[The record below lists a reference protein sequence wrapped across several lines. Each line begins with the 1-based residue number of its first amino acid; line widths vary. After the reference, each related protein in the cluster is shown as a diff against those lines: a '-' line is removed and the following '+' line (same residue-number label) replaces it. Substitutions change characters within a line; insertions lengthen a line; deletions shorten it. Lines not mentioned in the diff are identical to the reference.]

1 MFRDVFLFE
10 LRYRFRQPSTY
21 IYFGIL
27 FAIGFLFL
35 AVEETFFGPST
46 GGKVFKNAPDT
57 LANFHLGGSMLA
69 MFITAAI
76 VGTPIYRDDKEGI
89 TGLLYTT
96 PLHKPAYLGGRFLA
110 SLLVIW
116 FIMCGTSLGAITGSL
131 MPWLNPAKYGP
142 FRPEAYLG
150 PLLGGSF
157 VNAFFAGCVFFS
169 AYLLTRSS
177 LVIYLGGI
185 VLFLLYQIAGV
196 VTTNLSNEHLAGLLD
211 PFGLDTRTVVT
222 KYWTIAERNT
232 NLLPFGSGDM
242 LQNRLLWAGIGLLLL
257 GISYA
262 SFRMGAPRSSGRPA
276 APEAAPTPAPGAGIR
291 RSPVVFGAGTGL
303 WQLRQLTWVQF
314 LNVVRAWSFRALVF
328 FGVVNVL
335 FSAYYRY
342 TGDRVQMP
350 VTYEIL
356 SLINNGFGLFFLI
369 IITVYSGELV
379 WRERETKLQL
389 VFDALPMP
397 NWVPFV
403 SKLLALVG
411 TQVVLYSA
419 LVLVGVGVQLF
430 RGYHGLELDLYA
442 KDFLLQLVNI
452 ILLCILSMAVQAIV
466 NNKYVGYTVMIIFY
480 AVVFIAPDALGLHHV
495 LLKYD
500 GTIPYT
506 YSDMNGYGHF
516 VAPLLWVNL
525 YYMAAALLLAV
536 LTNLLWVRGAE
547 TSARQRGRLF
557 GQRFGSEARLALAG
571 AVVAVLGLG
580 GYVYYNTNIEN
591 QYFAPKGLEARSART
606 ERLYKRYEHLGQ
618 PKIIATKLAVDLY
631 PTASPRRY
639 QMAGTLMLLNRESRP
654 LDTLFVNYDPS
665 RAVQTTLTPGRPATV
680 LLDDPE
686 AGVRLY
692 RLGQPLAPGDSL
704 PLAVQVRYAA
714 RGFTSR
720 SQDQSVFSWAS
731 IPPEDR
737 LTANGT
743 FLDGTGVRIGY
754 VPEGE
759 LEEDDIRQRNNLK
772 PKERMPRLND
782 PRGLMTCGFTSDAD
796 YIRFETTVSTDA
808 DQTAI
813 APGYLQK
820 EWTTN
825 GRHYFHYRMDAPM
838 MNFYSI
844 QSARY
849 AVQRDQ
855 WRDPATG
862 QAVAIEIY
870 YHPTHAYNVPRM
882 ADALK
887 KGLTYYTKAFGP
899 YQFRQVRI
907 QEFPRY
913 KSFAQ
918 SFPNTI
924 PTSEGAGFISDLR
937 DPERPDGVFFIT
949 NHELG
954 HQWWG
959 HQVVGGQVQGS
970 SMLSE
975 SLAEY
980 SSLMTCKHEF
990 SGPLMQ
996 KRMRDELDQYLRG
1009 RRGERKKE
1017 LPLMLVENQP
1027 YIHYNKGGMVFFALQ
1042 DYIGEEKLNGAIKAF
1057 LDKTR
1062 YQTRPYTN
1070 TAEFV
1075 SYLKKATPDSLQYVV
1090 HDMFETITLFEN
1102 QLDEATYT
1110 KRPDG
1115 KYDVRLTLRAAKMRA
1130 DSLGNETPIKLADY
1144 VDIGIF
1150 GPDQAKKTE
1159 DYDASGKP
1167 LFLKKV
1173 KLTQPQTVL
1182 TFVVAS
1188 KPAKA
1193 GVDPYH
1199 KLIDRHYMDNV
1210 KAVAAG
1216 ESKGTVVAQR

>member
-27 FAIGFLFL
+27 FLIGFIFL

-116 FIMCGTSLGAITGSL
+116 FIMSGISLGAMAGSV

-142 FRPEAYLG
+142 FRLDAYLG
-150 PLLGGSF
+150 PLLGGTF
-157 VNAFFAGCVFFS
+157 VNAFFAGCVFFA
-169 AYLLTRSS
+169 AYLFTRSS

-185 VLFLLYQIAGV
+185 VLFLLYSISGV
-196 VTTNLSNEHLAGLLD
+196 VTTNISNERLAGLLD

-232 NLLPFGSGDM
+232 KLLPFGSGEM
-242 LQNRLLWAGIGLLLL
+242 LENRLLWAGVGLALLLL
-257 GISYA
+257 SCA
-262 SFRMGAPRSSGRPA
+262 TFRMAAPRRSGKAGPA
-276 APEAAPTPAPGAGIR
+276 ELSLPPAGTGIR
-291 RSPVVFGAGTGL
+291 RSPISFGAGTGL
-303 WQLRQLTWVQF
+303 WQLWQLARVQF
-314 LNVVRAWSFRALVF
+314 LNVVRARSFLALVF

-335 FSAYYRY
+335 FSAYFRY

-350 VTYEIL
+350 VTYEVL
-356 SLINNGFGLFFLI
+356 NLVNNGFGLFVLI

-379 WRERETKLQL
+379 WRERETKLQQ
-389 VFDALPMP
+389 VFDALPVP

-403 SKLLALVG
+403 SKLLALIG
-411 TQVVLYSA
+411 TQVVLYGA
-419 LVLVGVGVQLF
+419 LVLMGLGIQLY
-430 RGYHGLELDLYA
+430 RGYHHLELDLYA
-442 KDFLLQLVNI
+442 KDFLLQLLNI
-452 ILLCILSMAVQAIV
+452 VELCVLTMAVQTIV

-480 AVVFIAPDALGLHHV
+480 VVVYIAPDALGLHHV

-500 GTIPYT
+500 GTVPYT

-516 VAPLLWVNL
+516 VAPLAWLNG
-525 YYMAAALLLAV
+525 YYMAGALLLAV

-557 GQRFGSEARLALAG
+557 GQRFGTGARLALGG
-571 AVVAVLGLG
+571 AVAAVLLLG
-580 GYVYYNTNIEN
+580 GYVYYNTNVEN

-606 ERLYKRYEHLGQ
+606 ERQYKRYERLAQ
-618 PKIIATKLAVDLY
+618 PKIIATQLAVDLY

-639 QMAGTLMLLNRESRP
+639 QMQGTLTLLNKESRP
-654 LDTLFVNYDPS
+654 LDSLFVNYDPS
-665 RAVQTTLTPGRPATV
+665 QAVKTTLTPGRPATV
-680 LLDDPE
+680 LLDDPV

-692 RLGQPLAPGDSL
+692 RLTQPLVPGDSL
-704 PLAVQVRYAA
+704 PLAIAVSYAA

-720 SQDQSVFSWAS
+720 PQDQGVFSWATIS
-731 IPPEDR
+731 PEDR

-743 FLDGTGVRIGY
+743 FLDGTGVRLGY
-754 VPEGE
+754 QPDGE
-759 LEEDDIRQRNNLK
+759 LEEDDVRLRNQLK
-772 PKERMPRLND
+772 TKERVPRLND

-796 YIRFETTVSTDA
+796 YTRFETTVSTDP

-820 EWTTN
+820 QWVAG
-825 GRHYFHYRMDAPM
+825 GRRYFHYRMNAPM
-838 MNFYSI
+838 LNFFSI

-849 AVQRDQ
+849 AVRRDQ
-855 WRDPATG
+855 WRDPTTG
-862 QAVAIEIY
+862 QPVAIEIY
-870 YHPTHAYNVPRM
+870 YHPAHAYNVPRM
-882 ADALK
+882 VDALK
-887 KGLTYYTKAFGP
+887 KGLSYYTKAFGP
-899 YQFRQVRI
+899 YQYRQVRI

-924 PTSEGAGFISDLR
+924 PTSEGAGFITDLR
-937 DPERPDGVFFIT
+937 DPNRPDGVFFIT

-959 HQVVGGQVQGS
+959 HQVVGAQVQGS

-980 SSLMTCKHEF
+980 SSLMTCQHEF
-990 SGPLMQ
+990 TAPLMQ
-996 KRMRDELDQYLRG
+996 KRMRAELDGYLSG
-1009 RRGERKKE
+1009 RRNERKKE

-1042 DYIGEEKLNGAIKAF
+1042 DYIGEDKLNGAIKAF
-1057 LDKTR
+1057 LDKAR
-1062 YQTRPYTN
+1062 YQTRPYPN
-1070 TAEFV
+1070 TAEFM
-1075 SYLKKATPDSLQYVV
+1075 SFLKKATPDSMQYVL

-1102 QLDEATYT
+1102 QLDDATYA

-1115 KYDVRLTLRAAKMRA
+1115 QYDVRLTIRAAKMRA
-1130 DSLGNETPIKLADY
+1130 DSLGNETPIRLNDY
-1144 VDIGIF
+1144 VDVGIF

-1159 DYDASGKP
+1159 DYDASGKQ
-1167 LFLKKV
+1167 LFFKKI

-1182 TFVVAS
+1182 TFVVPS
-1188 KPAKA
+1188 LPAKA
-1193 GVDPYH
+1193 GIDPYH
-1199 KLIDRHYMDNV
+1199 KLIDRHYQDNV
-1210 KAVAAG
+1210 KPVAAG
-1216 ESKGTVVAQR
+1216 EAASRPVASR

>member
-27 FAIGFLFL
+27 FLIGFIFL

-69 MFITAAI
+69 MFITASI
-76 VGTPIYRDDKEGI
+76 VGTPIYRDDKDGI

-116 FIMCGTSLGAITGSL
+116 FIMSGISLGAMAGSV

-142 FRPEAYLG
+142 FRLDAYLG
-150 PLLGGSF
+150 PLLGGTF
-157 VNAFFAGCVFFS
+157 VNAFFAGCVFFA
-169 AYLLTRSS
+169 AYLFTRSS

-185 VLFLLYQIAGV
+185 VLFLLYSISGV
-196 VTTNLSNEHLAGLLD
+196 VTTNLSNERLAGLLD

-232 NLLPFGSGDM
+232 KLIPFGSGEM
-242 LQNRLLWAGIGLLLL
+242 LENRLLWAGVGLVLLLL
-257 GISYA
+257 SCA
-262 SFRMGAPRSSGRPA
+262 TFHMAAPRRSGKAGPPELALPPA
-276 APEAAPTPAPGAGIR
+276 GVGIR
-291 RSPVVFGAGTGL
+291 RSPISFGAGTGL
-303 WQLRQLTWVQF
+303 WQLGQLARVQF
-314 LNVVRAWSFRALVF
+314 LNVVRARSFLALVF

-335 FSAYYRY
+335 FSAYFRY
-342 TGDRVQMP
+342 TGDRVQLP
-350 VTYEIL
+350 VTYEVL
-356 SLINNGFGLFFLI
+356 SLVNNGFGLFVLI

-379 WRERETKLQL
+379 WRERETKLQQ

-397 NWVPFV
+397 NWVPFA
-403 SKLLALVG
+403 SKLLALIG
-411 TQVVLYSA
+411 TQVVLYGA
-419 LVLVGVGVQLF
+419 LVLMGLGIQLF
-430 RGYHGLELDLYA
+430 RGYHHLELDLYA
-442 KDFLLQLVNI
+442 KDFLLQLLNI
-452 ILLCILSMAVQAIV
+452 VELCALTMAVQTIV

-480 AVVFIAPDALGLHHV
+480 VVVYIAPDALGLHHV

-500 GTIPYT
+500 GTVPYT

-516 VAPLLWVNL
+516 VAPLAWLNG
-525 YYMAAALLLAV
+525 YYMAGALLLAV

-557 GQRFGSEARLALAG
+557 GQRFGTGARLALGG
-571 AVVAVLGLG
+571 AVAAVLLVG
-580 GYVYYNTNIEN
+580 GYVYYNTNVEN

-606 ERLYKRYEHLGQ
+606 ERQYKRYEHLAQ

-639 QMAGTLMLLNRESRP
+639 QMQGTLTLLNKESRP
-654 LDTLFVNYDPS
+654 LDSLYVNYDPS
-665 RAVQTTLTPGRPATV
+665 QAVKTTLVPGRPATV
-680 LLDDPE
+680 LLDDPV

-692 RLGQPLAPGDSL
+692 RLAQPLAPGDSL
-704 PLAVQVRYAA
+704 PLAITVSYAA

-720 SQDQSVFSWAS
+720 PQDQSVFSWAT

-743 FLDGTGVRIGY
+743 FLDGTGVRLGY
-754 VPEGE
+754 QPDGE
-759 LEEDDIRQRNNLK
+759 LEEDDVRLRNQLK
-772 PKERMPRLND
+772 TKERVPRLND

-796 YIRFETTVSTDA
+796 YTRFETTVSTDP

-820 EWTTN
+820 QWVAG
-825 GRHYFHYRMDAPM
+825 GRRYFHYRMDAPM
-838 MNFYSI
+838 LNFFSI

-849 AVQRDQ
+849 AMRRDQ
-855 WRDPATG
+855 WRDPTTG
-862 QAVAIEIY
+862 QPVAIEIY
-870 YHPTHAYNVPRM
+870 YHPAHAYNVPRM
-882 ADALK
+882 VDALK
-887 KGLTYYTKAFGP
+887 KGLAYYTKAFGP
-899 YQFRQVRI
+899 YQYRQVRI

-937 DPERPDGVFFIT
+937 DPSRPDGVFFIT

-959 HQVVGGQVQGS
+959 HQVVGAQVQGS

-990 SGPLMQ
+990 TAPLMQ

-1009 RRGERKKE
+1009 RRNERKKE

-1042 DYIGEEKLNGAIKAF
+1042 DYIGEDKLNGAIKAF
-1057 LDKTR
+1057 LDKAR
-1062 YQTRPYTN
+1062 YQTRPYPN
-1070 TAEFV
+1070 TAEFM
-1075 SYLKKATPDSLQYVV
+1075 SFIKKATPDSLQSVV

-1102 QLDEATYT
+1102 QLDDATYA

-1115 KYDVRLTLRAAKMRA
+1115 QYDVRLTIRAAKMRA
-1130 DSLGNETPIKLADY
+1130 DSLGNETPIRLNDY
-1144 VDIGIF
+1144 VDVGIF

-1159 DYDASGKP
+1159 DYDASGKQ
-1167 LFLKKV
+1167 LFFKKI

-1182 TFVVAS
+1182 TFVVPS
-1188 KPAKA
+1188 LPAKA
-1193 GVDPYH
+1193 GIDPYH
-1199 KLIDRHYMDNV
+1199 KLIDRHYQDNV
-1210 KAVAAG
+1210 KTVAAG
-1216 ESKGTVVAQR
+1216 EAASRPVASR

>member
-27 FAIGFLFL
+27 FLIGFIFL

-57 LANFHLGGSMLA
+57 LANFTLGGSMLA

-96 PLHKPAYLGGRFLA
+96 PMHKPAYLGGRFAA
-110 SLLVIW
+110 SMLVIW
-116 FIMCGTSLGAITGSL
+116 FIMSGISLGAMAGSV

-142 FRPEAYLG
+142 FRLDAYLL
-150 PLLGGSF
+150 PLVGGAF
-157 VNAFFAGCVFFS
+157 VNAFFAGCIFFA
-169 AYLLTRSS
+169 AYLFTRSS

-185 VLFLLYQIAGV
+185 VLFLLYVIAGV
-196 VTTNLSNEHLAGLLD
+196 VTTNLNNEHLAGLLD

-232 NLLPFGSGDM
+232 KMLPFGSGDM
-242 LQNRLLWAGIGLLLL
+242 LENRLLWAAVGLGLLAL
-257 GISYA
+257 SYA
-262 SFRMGAPRSSGRPA
+262 SFRMGTPRSSGKA
-276 APEAAPTPAPGAGIR
+276 TAPELATPPAGLGIR

-303 WQLRQLTWVQF
+303 WQMGQLAQVQF

-335 FSAYYRY
+335 ISAYFRY

-379 WRERETKLQL
+379 WRERETKLQQ
-389 VFDALPMP
+389 VFDALPVP

-411 TQVVLYSA
+411 TQVVLYAA
-419 LVLVGVGVQLF
+419 LVLVGLGIQLF
-430 RGYHGLELDLYA
+430 SGYHAVELDLYA
-442 KDFLLQLVNI
+442 KDFALQLLNI
-452 ILLCILSMAVQAIV
+452 TQLCALTMAVQTIV

-480 AVVFIAPDALGLHHV
+480 VVVFIAPDALGLHHV
-495 LLKYD
+495 LLKYN

-516 VAPLLWVNL
+516 VAPLFWVNL
-525 YYMAAALLLAV
+525 YYMAIALLLAV

-547 TSARQRGRLF
+547 TSVRHRGRLF
-557 GQRFGSEARLALAG
+557 GQRFGTGARLALAG
-571 AVVAVLGLG
+571 AVVAVLGVG
-580 GYVYYNTNIEN
+580 GYVYYSTNVEN

-606 ERLYKRYEHLGQ
+606 ERQYKRYEKLAQ
-618 PKIIATKLAVDLY
+618 PKIIATRLNVDIY

-639 QMAGTLMLLNRESRP
+639 QMQGILTLLNKESHP

-665 RAVQTTLTPGRPATV
+665 RAVQTTLSPGRPAKV
-680 LLDDPE
+680 LLDDPV

-692 RLGQPLAPGDSL
+692 GLAQPLAPGDSL
-704 PLAVQVRYAA
+704 PLALTVRYAA

-720 SQDQSVFSWAS
+720 PQDQGVFSWAIIS
-731 IPPEDR
+731 PEDR

-743 FLDGTGVRIGY
+743 FLDGTGVRLGY
-754 VPEGE
+754 QPDGE
-759 LEEDDIRQRNNLK
+759 LEDDDVRQRNDLK
-772 PKERMPRLND
+772 PKERVPRLND
-782 PRGLMTCGFTSDAD
+782 PRGLMTCGFTTDAD
-796 YIRFETTVSTDA
+796 YTRFETTVSTDA

-820 EWTTN
+820 QWVQN
-825 GRHYFHYRMDAPM
+825 GRRYFHYRMDEPM
-838 MNFYSI
+838 LNFYSI

-849 AVQRDQ
+849 DVRRDH

-862 QAVAIEIY
+862 QQVAIEIY
-870 YHPTHAYNVPRM
+870 YHPAHAYNVPRM
-882 ADALK
+882 VDALK

-913 KSFAQ
+913 KNFAQ

-924 PTSEGAGFISDLR
+924 PTSEGAGFIADLR

-990 SGPLMQ
+990 TGPLMQ

-1009 RRGERKKE
+1009 RRNERKKE

-1057 LDKTR
+1057 LAKTR
-1062 YQTRPYTN
+1062 YQARPYTN

-1102 QLDEATYT
+1102 QLDDATYT

-1130 DSLGNETPIKLADY
+1130 DSLGNETPIKLNDY
-1144 VDIGIF
+1144 VDVGIF
-1150 GPDQAKKTE
+1150 GPDQARKTE
-1159 DYDASGKP
+1159 DYDASGKA
-1167 LFLKKV
+1167 LYFKKI
-1173 KLTQPQTVL
+1173 KLTQPKTVL
-1182 TFVVAS
+1182 TFVVPE

-1193 GVDPYH
+1193 GLDPYH

-1210 KAVAAG
+1210 KVVAAG
-1216 ESKGTVVAQR
+1216 EKAAPVVAQR